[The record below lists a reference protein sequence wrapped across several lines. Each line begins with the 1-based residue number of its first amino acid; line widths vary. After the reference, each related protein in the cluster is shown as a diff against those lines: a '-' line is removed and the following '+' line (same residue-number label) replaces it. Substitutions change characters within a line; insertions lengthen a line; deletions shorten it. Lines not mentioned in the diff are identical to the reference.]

1 MRVLVLGAPGF
12 VGRHV
17 VDHLVASGHQV
28 VAGLRPGRTV
38 PAYGQGV
45 EPVVV
50 DPVVD
55 PEGLRTVL
63 RQELDGVI
71 NAAGKVGGTRAEMV
85 GANALLVGSL
95 LDGLKSLPRGGRPRL
110 VHVGSAAEY
119 DPPVG
124 RTPVPTGHPTNPSG
138 PYGITKL
145 CGTKLVVAAL
155 RDLEVAGTV
164 IRLFNP
170 IGPGSPANTLA
181 GSAERRLRE
190 AVDGGLN
197 EIHFG
202 DLDAA
207 RDFIDVRDAAEL
219 LVKAC
224 EHQGDLPEVMNAG
237 TGVSRQAWDV
247 VFALTRGAEWSGSV
261 VGGGTAAPRSR
272 VRWQAA
278 DISTTRGALDWSP
291 RHTLEETMRDQWLA
305 GSPAPDVPAGT

>member
-17 VDHLVASGHQV
+17 VDCLVASGHE
-28 VAGLRPGRTV
+28 VAAGVRPGRPV
-38 PAYGQGV
+38 PAYRPGV
-45 EPVVV
+45 ELVVV
-50 DPVVD
+50 DPVTD
-55 PEGLRTVL
+55 PEGLKAVL
-63 RQELDGVI
+63 RQNLDGVI
-71 NAAGKVGGTRAEMV
+71 NVAGKIGGTRAEMV

-145 CGTKLVVAAL
+145 CGTKLVVSAL
-155 RDLEVAGTV
+155 TDLEVAGTV

-170 IGPGSPANTLA
+170 VGPGSPASTLA
-181 GSAERRLRE
+181 GAAQRRVRE
-190 AVDGGLN
+190 AVDQGLK
-197 EIHFG
+197 EIRFG

-219 LVKAC
+219 LAKAC
-224 EHQGDLPEVMNAG
+224 VHQGDLPEVMNAG
-237 TGVSRQAWDV
+237 TGVARKAWDV
-247 VFALTRGAEWSGSV
+247 VLALTRGAAWSGSV
-261 VGGGTAAPRSR
+261 VGGEAGSPRSR
-272 VRWQAA
+272 VPWQAA
-278 DISTTRGALDWSP
+278 DISTTQAALDWSP
-291 RHTLEETMRDQWLA
+291 RYSLDETMRDQWLA
-305 GSPAPDVPAGT
+305 GSSQAAAIP